1 MITLIKFNTLSV
13 LNTRTISSKAKNVS
27 SKVGRI
33 LKTAE
38 IQRTTTI
45 NKGKTAVT
53 EAIKAKAAEANKS
66 LKIPSDHI

>member
-1 MITLIKFNTLSV
+1 MITLIKFNTFSV

>member
-1 MITLIKFNTLSV
+1 MFTLIKFNTFSV
-13 LNTRTISSKAKNVS
+13 NNTRPISSKAKNIS

-53 EAIKAKAAEANKS
+53 EAI
-66 LKIPSDHI
+66 

>member
-38 IQRTTTI
+38 IFFGLGNI
-45 NKGKTAVT
+45 H
-53 EAIKAKAAEANKS
+53 S
-66 LKIPSDHI
+66 LETMCPNNFTLFLTKLHF